1 MWVELGSALAAATA
15 AMAYAVRGR
24 SSRLLAP
31 SVYRGPRDRRAIA
44 LTFDDGPSAATL
56 AILEILE
63 RYEAKATFFVCGLNA
78 ERHPAI
84 VRAAVRAGHEIGNHG
99 YSHARLWLRSAS
111 FIYDELA
118 AAQRAITAITGVPP
132 RWFRPPYGVR
142 WFGLR
147 EAQRRLG
154 LTGVMWTAL
163 ARDWKLPA
171 DRVVTRLLRSANNGA
186 IFCLHDGRELQ
197 PAPDAVNT
205 VEAVRRL
212 VPALRER
219 GFALVTLSGLFER
232 GPQPQASRQR
242 PPTAHQ

>member
-1 MWVELGSALAAATA
+1 MWVELGGALAAATA

-24 SSRLLAP
+24 SARLLAP

-44 LTFDDGPSAATL
+44 LTFDDGPSPATR

-63 RYEAKATFFVCGLNA
+63 QHGAKATFFVCGLNA
-78 ERHPAI
+78 ERYPSI
-84 VRAAVRAGHEIGNHG
+84 VRAAAHAGHEIGNHG
-99 YSHARLWLRSAS
+99 YSHARLWLRSAR
-111 FIYDELA
+111 FVYEELA
-118 AAQRAITAITGVPP
+118 AAQRAITAITGTPP

-171 DRVVTRLLRSANNGA
+171 ARTVARLLRSARNGA
-186 IFCLHDGRELQ
+186 VFCLHDGRELD
-197 PAPDAVNT
+197 PAPQVADT
-205 VEAVRRL
+205 VEAVRLL

-219 GFALVTLSGLFER
+219 GYALVTVSELVGR
-232 GPQPQASRQR
+232 GRQP
-242 PPTAHQ
+242 AHG